1 MRRVARFFPVAA
13 AAALLLLLASSAS
26 GANSR
31 KPSARYASTAALVKD
46 AKLAALVDA
55 LAKKGR
61 VDDEYIGFAAQRSAV
76 YAKLAR
82 AASPALML
90 RLLRHRSAAVRLYAA
105 EHVVK
110 KLRSKTAQVYPL
122 LADRSRITTQSGCT
136 VATEAV
142 GDALLQTFAN
152 HASDKQGAV
161 LRALIRRA
169 AADGRL
175 PAPIRRSA
183 KAFAKRL

>member
-76 YAKLAR
+76 YAIYAKLAR

-161 LRALIRRA
+161 LRALIRRGA
-169 AADGRL
+169 
-175 PAPIRRSA
+175 PAIYGHFLSTVSMKSP
-183 KAFAKRL
+183 